1 MDVAEQ
7 FRLGMRRLAAG
18 VSVVATRHPDGPTGL
33 LATSVSSVALEP
45 NPCLLVCINRAA
57 SSHGAL
63 LEAGVFSVNLLARGD
78 EALARRFSSSAAR
91 EDRFGSDL
99 WISLTTGAPCYRD
112 ALASFDCEVMT
123 TLPVHTHT
131 ILVGKVV
138 AVRLHQESHDP
149 LIYFQGS
156 FDRSRTA

>member
-7 FRLGMRRLAAG
+7 FRLGMRRLASG
-18 VSVVATRHPDGPTGL
+18 VSVVATRNPDGPTGL

-45 NPCLLVCINRAA
+45 SPCLLVCINRTA
-57 SSHGAL
+57 SSHDPL
-63 LEAGVFSVNLLARGD
+63 LESGIFSVNLLARAD
-78 EALARRFSSSAAR
+78 EELARRFSSAGAR
-91 EDRFGSDL
+91 EDRFESDRWL
-99 WISLTTGAPCYRD
+99 SLATGAPCYRD

-131 ILVGKVV
+131 ILIGKVL
-138 AVRLHQESHDP
+138 AVSLREEGHDP

-156 FDRSRTA
+156 FNRPSAA